1 MGDKPLQRT
10 AKGATADN
18 IGERGAPKKDGRRL
32 YIHRD
37 TGEVVSDIEQKKGE
51 GVTPF
56 EAMFVCRM
64 LRSQELTILA
74 QRKLIQDLGREN
86 AELRRKK
93 GAA

>member
-10 AKGATADN
+10 TKGSTADN
-18 IGERGAPKKDGRRL
+18 LGKPEAPKKDGRRL

-37 TGEVVSDIEQKKGE
+37 TGEVVSDIERKRGE

-56 EAMFVCRM
+56 EAMFICRM
-64 LRSQELTILA
+64 LRSQELTIVA
-74 QRKLIQDLGREN
+74 QKKLIQDLGRAN